1 MKSLGTIFTSKNGTI
16 ITPYRKGQC
25 RDLEHDTS
33 LWDPVYHKSTEL
45 TGFFVTNF
53 GGGRAFITHNR
64 DINYLKTT
72 FIGYDIYKLPE
83 TPAFDVDTPFALKD
97 EITLREVQGDVISKL
112 LATPKNVNEWFIN
125 MQTSMGKTVAGVYL
139 SAYFHKK
146 TMIVCFKKDVLNQW
160 IMTYIDKTTID
171 PKRLLGIN
179 SGSMLDAIR
188 YNGGEWKKNRP
199 NLIDDFDIYFVS
211 PGMLT
216 GYASRHDYTDL
227 IQIFNNLGLGL
238 LIFDEAHHNMGAM
251 VKINALSNVQSTL
264 YLSAEFTQGNYKREG
279 MFYKIFKNAAI
290 LQPDAQ
296 LVKSMKY
303 TSIIIVDYNTHPSDK
318 EILEIT
324 SKYGYNAQRYMSY
337 QLKKGYIFNVLKH
350 LMQLIQSSRKP
361 EYKTLFLV
369 TNISHADMIY
379 EFLKDSVPSKELRY
393 GRYHSQM
400 PDDERQATLDFANV
414 IISTY
419 ASFGVGNDLE
429 NIKYVVSLNQCNK
442 VEDNQAA
449 GRARP
454 LFDGTNAIYF
464 MVTDVGFKYCRD
476 KLRVRLGYIMETKSD
491 DDKPTVYHL

>member
-1 MKSLGTIFTSKNGTI
+1 MKSFGTIFTSKNGTI
-16 ITPYRKGQC
+16 IAPYRKGQC
-25 RDLEHDTS
+25 RDLEHETS
-33 LWDPVYHKSTEL
+33 LWDPVYHKSMEL

-64 DINYLKTT
+64 PVSYLKSY
-72 FIGYDIYKLPE
+72 FPGYDIQSLPK
-83 TPAFDVDTPFALKD
+83 TPAYNVNEPFALKD
-97 EITLREVQGDVISKL
+97 EITLREIQGDVISKL
-112 LATPKNVNEWFIN
+112 LATPKNITEWFIN

-139 SAYFHKK
+139 SAYFHRK
-146 TMIVCFKKDVLNQW
+146 TMIVCFKKDVLTQW
-160 IMTYIDKTTID
+160 VNTYIEKTTID

-179 SGSMLDAIR
+179 DGKMLDAIR
-188 YNGGEWKKNRP
+188 YNNGEWKKNRP

-216 GYASRHDYTDL
+216 GYIGRHDCTDL
-227 IQIFNNLGLGL
+227 IQIFNNLGIGL

-251 VKINALSNVQSTL
+251 VKINALSNVESTL
-264 YLSAEFTQGNYKREG
+264 YLSAEFTQGNYKREEK
-279 MFYKIFKNAAI
+279 FYRIFDNAAV
-290 LQPDAQ
+290 LQPDAA

-303 TSIIIVDYNTHPSDK
+303 TSIIVVDYNTHPSDK
-318 EILEIT
+318 EILEVT
-324 SKYGYNAQRYMSY
+324 TKYGYNAQRYMSY
-337 QLKKGYIFNVLKH
+337 QLKRGYIFKVLEH
-350 LMQLIQSSRKP
+350 LMKLILDSRKP
-361 EYKTLFLV
+361 EYKALFLV
-369 TNISHADMIY
+369 TNIAHADMIY

-400 PDDERQATLDFANV
+400 PNEERQATLNYANV

-454 LFDGTNAIYF
+454 LFDGSNAIYF

-476 KLRVRLGYIMETKSD
+476 KLRVRLGYIMETKSEN
-491 DDKPTVYHL
+491 DKPTVYHL